1 MRNFL
6 SPASTD
12 IDLESVGTVRDGMEW
27 TFSHTPSAVSAKLL
41 INVQFPVNDFRHFVW
56 TCSFNG
62 TFFFFFSCLAV
73 KVRDPLFD
81 DPHIIQIWFHTVI
94 RASAYCDLKFMR
106 QCNLTVAFIE
116 SPENLF

>member
-41 INVQFPVNDFRHFVW
+41 INVQFPVNDLCNFIR
-56 TCSFNG
+56 TCCFNG
-62 TFFFFFSCLAV
+62 TFLTSFAGFNIKMWDSLS
-73 KVRDPLFD
+73 D
-81 DPHIIQIWFHTVI
+81 DPHIVQIWFHTVI

-116 SPENLF
+116 SLENLF

>member
-12 IDLESVGTVRDGMEW
+12 IDLESVGTVRDGMER

-41 INVQFPVNDFRHFVW
+41 INVQFPVNDFRNFVW

-62 TFFFFFSCLAV
+62 TILTSFAGLHLKMWDSLS
-73 KVRDPLFD
+73 D
-81 DPHIIQIWFHTVI
+81 DPHIVQIWFHTVI

-106 QCNLTVAFIE
+106 QRNLTIAFIE
-116 SPENLF
+116 SLENFF

>member
-27 TFSHTPSAVSAKLL
+27 TFSHTSSAVSAKLL

-62 TFFFFFSCLAV
+62 TFFAALACLAV
-73 KVRDPLFD
+73 KVRNPLSD
-81 DPHIIQIWFHTVI
+81 DPHIVQIWFHTVI
-94 RASAYCDLKFMR
+94 RASAYCNLKFMR

>member
-1 MRNFL
+1 MQL
-6 SPASTD
+6 
-12 IDLESVGTVRDGMEW
+12 
-27 TFSHTPSAVSAKLL
+27 
-41 INVQFPVNDFRHFVW
+41 PVNDLHHFIR

-62 TFFFFFSCLAV
+62 TFFTALAGLAV
-73 KVRDPLFD
+73 KVRNPLSD
-81 DPHIIQIWFHTVI
+81 DPHIVQIWFHTVI

>member
-12 IDLESVGTVRDGMEW
+12 IDLESVGTVRDRMER
-27 TFSHTPSAVSAKLL
+27 TFSHTSSAVSAKFL
-41 INVQFPVNDFRHFVW
+41 INVQFPVNDFCHFVW

-62 TFFFFFSCLAV
+62 TFFTALAGLAV
-73 KVRDPLFD
+73 KVRDPLSD
-81 DPHIIQIWFHTVI
+81 DPHIVQIWFHTVI
-94 RASAYCDLKFMR
+94 RTSAYCDLEFMR